1 MAEDEFTKLFKYMQ
15 EFRKEVN
22 EKFEKTAT
30 KESVEVLTNI
40 VDAYAKKADDYFQ
53 EMVMLS
59 HKVDRME
66 RWIQEIAEK
75 TGVKL
80 TYS

>member
-1 MAEDEFTKLFKYMQ
+1 MAEDEFMKLFKYMQ
-15 EFRKEVN
+15 TEFKKVN
-22 EKFEKTAT
+22 DRLDNTAT
-30 KESVEVLTNI
+30 KDSVELLTQA

-66 RWIQEIAEK
+66 RWIQEIADK